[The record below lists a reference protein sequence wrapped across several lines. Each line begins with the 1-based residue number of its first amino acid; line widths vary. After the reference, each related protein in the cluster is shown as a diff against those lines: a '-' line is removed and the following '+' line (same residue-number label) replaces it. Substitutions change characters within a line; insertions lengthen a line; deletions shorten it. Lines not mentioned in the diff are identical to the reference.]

1 MDKELIKFH
10 DHSSKACQKSLD
22 GIGDALYAIGGKWKL
37 HIIMALSQDNN
48 RFNQL
53 QRAVKGISSKVLAT
67 ELKELEL
74 NGFVRRSVDDGIT
87 AGVRYELTEY
97 SDSLYD
103 VLRSLSQWGIL
114 HKENIRNSMRQPV
127 TKR

>member
-1 MDKELIKFH
+1 MDKDYIIPH
-10 DHSSKACQKSLD
+10 GYSSTECRKSLD

-37 HIIMALSQDNN
+37 QIIMALKQDNN

-53 QRAVKGISSKVLAT
+53 QRAVTGISSKVLAT

-74 NGFVRRSVDDGIT
+74 NGFVQRNVDNNT
-87 AGVRYELTEY
+87 QAGVRYELTEY

-103 VLRSLSQWGIL
+103 VLKALSQWGIM
-114 HKENIRNSMRQPV
+114 HRETIKNSMRLPV

>member
-1 MDKELIKFH
+1 MNKDYLNVHNHSAKE
-10 DHSSKACQKSLD
+10 CQKSLD

-37 HIIMALSQDNN
+37 HIIMALRQDNN

-53 QRAVKGISSKVLAT
+53 QRAVTGISSKVLAA

-74 NGFVRRSVDDGIT
+74 NGFVRRIVDAGT
-87 AGVRYELTEY
+87 AAGVKYEITDY

-103 VLRSLSQWGIL
+103 VLRALSEWGIL
-114 HKENIRNSMRQPV
+114 HKENIRDSMRQPV

>member
-1 MDKELIKFH
+1 MNNDHIQPH
-10 DHSSKACQKSLD
+10 DYSSTACRKSLD

-37 HIIMALSQDNN
+37 HIILALRQDNN

-74 NGFVRRSVDDGIT
+74 NGFVQRKVDNNIP
-87 AGVRYELTEY
+87 AGVRYELTDY

-103 VLRSLSQWGIL
+103 VLRALSQWGIL
-114 HKENIRNSMRQPV
+114 HRENIKNSMRIPL